1 MEKIKSEKM
10 SKISKIAIKAPIGL
24 LEIAATRDAIVA
36 VKSVEQASDLIVD
49 DKSRQ
54 LVLKAKEELK
64 DYFAGN
70 RKEFDLPLKAEGTD
84 FQKRVWQQLEK
95 IPYGETRTYGEIAQ
109 MMDNPKAA
117 RAIGMA
123 NHNNPI
129 LILIPCHRV
138 IGADGSLT
146 GYAAGIDAK
155 KFLLELELQNK

>member
-1 MEKIKSEKM
+1 MSVTSQITIKT
-10 SKISKIAIKAPIGL
+10 PIGV
-24 LEIAATRDAIVA
+24 LEIVATKDAITA
-36 VKSVEQASDLIVD
+36 VKPVKQEIESIGDNESKKLA
-49 DKSRQ
+49 
-54 LVLKAKEELK
+54 LKAKAELEE
-64 DYFAGN
+64 YFARE
-70 RKEFDLPLKAEGTD
+70 RKTFDLPLKVEGTD
-84 FQKRVWQQLEK
+84 FKKKVWEQLEK
-95 IPYGETRTYGEIAQ
+95 IPYGETRTYSEIAQ

-146 GYAAGIDAK
+146 GYAAGIAAK